1 MVTRELRPDALVI
14 GAPKAGT
21 SALHAALARHPQVY
35 ASPVKEPKHY
45 LCTDAPPPAYVG
57 PGDAHSQQEW
67 VWRPADYAALFDA
80 APAGSVRLESTP
92 FYLYAR
98 SARRR
103 IAEELPNARL
113 IVVVRD
119 PVDRAYSNWTHLYV
133 DGLEPEADFVA
144 ACRAEEERV
153 DAGWAPFWHYRR
165 MGRYGEQLADLFAH
179 VERER
184 VLVLRYRQLVDAPA
198 ETLNTVARFLGVEE
212 GRVASVQ
219 PDNSRGFVRP
229 RLRTEILARAVRL
242 GAAAGAYAPPQV
254 WRRAS
259 RPLIRALQAGGP
271 DRRPR
276 LTPAQRGELLD
287 GCTDDIGLLEEVL
300 GQSFDDWRSVEGRGS
315 FTERTRV

>member
-1 MVTRELRPDALVI
+1 MSTREPRPDAIVI

-35 ASPVKEPKHY
+35 ASAVKEPKHY
-45 LCTDAPPPAYVG
+45 LCTDAPPPAYTG

-67 VWRPADYAALFDA
+67 VWRAEDYARLFEP
-80 APAGSVRLESTP
+80 APEGSVRLESTP

-103 IAEELPNARL
+103 IAEELPDARL
-113 IVVVRD
+113 VVVVRD
-119 PVDRAYSNWTHLYV
+119 PIDRAYSNWMHLYV

-144 ACRAEEERV
+144 ACRAEESRV
-153 DAGWAPFWHYRR
+153 HAGWAPFWHYRR
-165 MGRYGEQLADLFAH
+165 MGRYGEQLADLFDH
-179 VERER
+179 VDRDR
-184 VLVLRYRQLVDAPA
+184 VLVLRYFQLVSKPV
-198 ETLNTVARFLGVEE
+198 ETLDRVARFLGIEE
-212 GRVASVQ
+212 GLVGTVP

-229 RLRTEILARAVRL
+229 GLRTEALSRIIRL

-259 RPLIRALQAGGP
+259 VPLTRALQAGGP

-276 LTPAQRGELLD
+276 LTPEQRGELLSA
-287 GCTDDIGLLEEVL
+287 CTDDIAVLEDVL
-300 GQSFDDWRSVEGRGS
+300 GESFADWRSVEGRGS
-315 FTERTRV
+315 FTERVAR